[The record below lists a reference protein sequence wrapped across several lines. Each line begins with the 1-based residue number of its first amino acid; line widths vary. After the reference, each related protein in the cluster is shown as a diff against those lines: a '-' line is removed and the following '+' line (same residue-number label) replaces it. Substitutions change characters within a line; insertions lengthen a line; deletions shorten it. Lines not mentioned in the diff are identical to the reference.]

1 MGRRESWTWGFW
13 RRLLGGGGLAADLE
27 TWMGLPQLGWSA
39 CPNLDQENW
48 PCRNRALGTIAQSS
62 MLANLKIP
70 HSLFFFFPLSLLL
83 FFSPSFLFSSF
94 SDDPF
99 WQPWD
104 LLAHP
109 APHFQGTSNHPCSGP
124 HRVAKTLQ
132 VTLLFRYRLAAAPKA
147 PQPPRLSSLKCQL
160 TGVRNAGPD

>member
-48 PCRNRALGTIAQSS
+48 PCRNRALGAIAQSS

-70 HSLFFFFPLSLLL
+70 PSLFFFFPLSLLL

-109 APHFQGTSNHPCSGP
+109 APHFQGTPNHPCSGP

>member
-13 RRLLGGGGLAADLE
+13 RRLLGGGGLTADLE

-70 HSLFFFFPLSLLL
+70 PSLFFSSLSV
-83 FFSPSFLFSSF
+83 SYFSSRPPSYF
-94 SDDPF
+94 LPSLMILSGNPGTY
-99 WQPWD
+99 
-104 LLAHP
+104 LLILPPTSREPQTTP
-109 APHFQGTSNHPCSGP
+109 ALGHTGWPKPYRSPCCSG
-124 HRVAKTLQ
+124 TGWQQLQ
-132 VTLLFRYRLAAAPKA
+132 R
-147 PQPPRLSSLKCQL
+147 PPIPLDSVLS
-160 TGVRNAGPD
+160 NAN